1 MTAQTDQNLS
11 NAPTRS
17 ASPILS
23 NAKDADSLLQGLDTE
38 PLVDQKAQ
46 GAFQADAAYPPD
58 KAHLWTGPMEKDGWM
73 HAHNAIR
80 GELEVMK
87 QITTKLAD
95 TPLAAWQVA
104 ALQGWWASHY
114 IFIHGHHDIEETTL
128 NPWLAKRI
136 NLPARLTTDH
146 VELVEMLE
154 SLGEQFKALAP
165 GDTVNAI
172 QLAWAAYQA
181 HMLPHLH
188 EEETIGLPLLRA
200 FFSPDEF
207 APLIGG
213 ILQNAPIEDLGAF
226 WYWMGGTKEVIMEFM
241 KENQIPW
248 FVYYVALKK
257 QVDWYKENTAARAD
271 ALLSGVPFVPKSQS
285 CFACLS

>member
-1 MTAQTDQNLS
+1 M
-11 NAPTRS
+11 
-17 ASPILS
+17 
-23 NAKDADSLLQGLDTE
+23 G
-38 PLVDQKAQ
+38 
-46 GAFQADAAYPPD
+46 
-58 KAHLWTGPMEKDGWM
+58 
-73 HAHNAIR
+73 
-80 GELEVMK
+80 
-87 QITTKLAD
+87 
-95 TPLAAWQVA
+95 
-104 ALQGWWASHY
+104 
-114 IFIHGHHDIEETTL
+114 
-128 NPWLAKRI
+128 
-136 NLPARLTTDH
+136 ARLTTDH

-188 EEETIGLPLLRA
+188 EEETIGLPL
-200 FFSPDEF
+200 
-207 APLIGG
+207 
-213 ILQNAPIEDLGAF
+213 LGAF